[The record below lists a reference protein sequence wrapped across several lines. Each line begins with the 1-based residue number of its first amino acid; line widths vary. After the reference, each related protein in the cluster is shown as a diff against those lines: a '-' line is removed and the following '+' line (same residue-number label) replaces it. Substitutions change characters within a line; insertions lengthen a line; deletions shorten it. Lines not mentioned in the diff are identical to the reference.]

1 MRAPGPGSPA
11 PFGQSPGQP
20 ANAPAHMVARPATA
34 ARCDARRQRRA
45 RIGLRAQQPRAG
57 HRGDPGPRARRA
69 TFLPERRPLP
79 SWAGKVPCRDRPIAV
94 ATKRAARALQPTA
107 TARGRRCGLPVR
119 GALASHEDRPSPR
132 RRRSAAC
139 KFWSFFLGIYLAAR
153 PEKIRIVQIRAARLV
168 LANTRRQAGQLA
180 PGRRLVRVDRTR
192 SNARAAPRDL
202 RRRAGRGERAGVA
215 PPLARREF
223 ATPSAPKNQ
232 LGSLKRERERKS
244 KEREREREEE

>member
-1 MRAPGPGSPA
+1 MRKPGPGSPA
-11 PFGQSPGQP
+11 PFGQSPEQP

-69 TFLPERRPLP
+69 RATFLPERRPHP

-119 GALASHEDRPSPR
+119 GALASHESPR

-153 PEKIRIVQIRAARLV
+153 PEKIASFKFE
-168 LANTRRQAGQLA
+168 QL
-180 PGRRLVRVDRTR
+180 GSCSRT
-192 SNARAAPRDL
+192 
-202 RRRAGRGERAGVA
+202 RAGRPASLRPGGGSSGWIELGAM
-215 PPLARREF
+215 LARLRAIFGGAPEE
-223 ATPSAPKNQ
+223 ANEQGWPRPSPAANLRRPVLQKTN
-232 LGSLKRERERKS
+232 LVL
-244 KEREREREEE
+244 